1 MFFLHESTTLGIK
14 TAHKN
19 EQSRNVLQ
27 NLPFSISSLRTTFGT
42 LQCAQVFWMQVLVGL
57 AGLGLK
63 ELRRSMCIY
72 LDLLQP
78 VDMKK

>member
-1 MFFLHESTTLGIK
+1 
-14 TAHKN
+14 
-19 EQSRNVLQ
+19 
-27 NLPFSISSLRTTFGT
+27 
-42 LQCAQVFWMQVLVGL
+42 MQVLVGL